1 MDYLVDKAQDSL
13 VQLLVVVFS
22 IAIVITCTILRSKLL
37 RWLKRHFVV
46 EALRDDHKIMELLV
60 EIRVKTVADRV
71 SIFLFHNGERYVNGN
86 SILRLSGSYESLAAG
101 ISSHR
106 EYSQNILVSTVPQ
119 AVVFLCGD
127 DPTQVVAYQ
136 RTQELES
143 CFYKAVLESQGI
155 QSVAKYP
162 LRKGGDIIGF
172 ICADFVQSSGPT
184 VGELRIIKEMAPQ
197 IELRLHSRGSRL
209 QRFLYKLSHV
219 FGGGS

>member
-13 VQLLVVVFS
+13 VQLLVIVFS
-22 IAIVITCTILRSKLL
+22 IMVVITCTILRSRLL
-37 RWLKRHFVV
+37 NWLKRHLVV
-46 EALRDDHKIMELLV
+46 EALRDDHRIMELLV

-71 SIFLFHNGERYVNGN
+71 SIFLFHNGERYINGN

-119 AVVFLCGD
+119 AVAFLCSEA
-127 DPTQVVAYQ
+127 PIETVAFQ
-136 RTQELES
+136 RTAELES
-143 CFYKAVLESQGI
+143 CFYKAVMESQGI

-172 ICADFVQSSGPT
+172 ICADFVRSSGPT

-197 IELRLHSRGSRL
+197 IELRLHSRGNRL
-209 QRFLYKLSHV
+209 QRWLAKLAKLV
-219 FGGGS
+219 GGG